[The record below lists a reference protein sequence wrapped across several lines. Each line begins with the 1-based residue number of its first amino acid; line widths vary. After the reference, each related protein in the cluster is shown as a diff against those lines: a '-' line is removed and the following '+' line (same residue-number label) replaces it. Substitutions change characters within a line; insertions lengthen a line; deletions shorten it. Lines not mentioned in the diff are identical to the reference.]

1 MTWDMLPALLPLLAL
16 FVGSVTVLFLPA
28 RRALPFGAW
37 CGLLVIGLIWWPGI
51 SSEVP
56 APLVSSGG
64 FAKVCTTLWAL
75 IGAATCLLANR
86 CCLNRRLERR
96 EFAALILFAVFGM
109 AILSASTSLV
119 SLFLGLEAM
128 TLAFYVLVAFNREN
142 PTGAEAGLKYLLP
155 GFLASALL
163 SFGIAL
169 VYAATGSFDLPEA
182 VLLSAAVAPMSS
194 VALLG
199 WALILSAAAFKA
211 SLAPFHLWTP
221 DVYQGAP
228 SPVAGLLASGSKG
241 AVIAAL
247 LGSMP
252 LALLD
257 PMRPLLAGLAAL
269 SMIIGT
275 FAALPQTNIKR
286 MLAYSS
292 VVHMGY
298 LVLALLADQQ
308 TGIQAGMFYVIT
320 YGAATV
326 AAFGLVASMS
336 DSGGEPENYA
346 ALDGL
351 ARRSPWRAGLL
362 TCVLLSLAG
371 FPPLAGFM
379 GKFVLFGAALESG
392 YLWLVILA
400 LLSSLVSCYYYLRP
414 IMRMFNIASK
424 DGGESPVNGGER
436 LVFALCAAVIL
447 IAGTYPAPFFRLVAN
462 MLP

>member
-1 MTWDMLPALLPLLAL
+1 
-16 FVGSVTVLFLPA
+16 
-28 RRALPFGAW
+28 
-37 CGLLVIGLIWWPGI
+37 
-51 SSEVP
+51 
-56 APLVSSGG
+56 
-64 FAKVCTTLWAL
+64 
-75 IGAATCLLANR
+75 
-86 CCLNRRLERR
+86 
-96 EFAALILFAVFGM
+96 
-109 AILSASTSLV
+109 
-119 SLFLGLEAM
+119 
-128 TLAFYVLVAFNREN
+128 
-142 PTGAEAGLKYLLP
+142 
-155 GFLASALL
+155 
-163 SFGIAL
+163 
-169 VYAATGSFDLPEA
+169 VYTATGSFDLPEA
-182 VLLSAAVAPMSS
+182 VFLSAAVAPMSS

-247 LGSMP
+247 LGGMP
-252 LALLD
+252 LALLV

-275 FAALPQTNIKR
+275 FAALPQTNVKR

-308 TGIQAGMFYVIT
+308 AGIQAGMFYVIT
-320 YGAATV
+320 YAAATV
-326 AAFGLVASMS
+326 AAFGLLASMS

-351 ARRSPWRAGLL
+351 AHRSPWRAGLF